1 MLKCKKTLKNMSGNR
16 IFSPK
21 ILTTITYKER
31 ILPIQIIDKRKRMSI
46 YVNRILN
53 MKQIKVIGFDMDHT
67 LVRYHSDKFEELTF
81 KISIDKL
88 IKDLGYPEIIR
99 NFKFDFTK
107 AIRGLVIDKE
117 YGNILKVSLY
127 SRIKNSYHGTRP
139 LSYKEQLKLYGGAN
153 IDLREGR
160 YLSVDTTFSIAFVII
175 FSQLIDLKN
184 SNPKLNLP
192 IFSELADDVIHVVDI
207 AHRDGTLKEEVK
219 ANLETYVIKEEAVV
233 VALERYKKY
242 GKRLWIITNSG
253 YAYTKAL
260 LDHCI
265 TPFLKD
271 HKCWSELF
279 EITVTLSAKPRFFTD
294 HLSFLKVDTKSG
306 LLENYDKK
314 LEPGIYQGGF
324 GNKLQ
329 KDMGVEENEILYL
342 GDHIY
347 GDILKLKKACAWRTA
362 LVIEELDSEV
372 VAYKSTKNI
381 SVEIDQLMAKKVEIE
396 KQIDDLY
403 SKEFEHGEKVNK
415 DTLHAKFD
423 EVEKI
428 DKNLGKHIKSYES
441 HFNPM
446 WGEVMRAGAEP
457 SFFAE
462 QVERYACIYM
472 TKISD
477 FNDVSPR
484 MYFRPGKRR
493 LSHEI

>member
-1 MLKCKKTLKNMSGNR
+1 
-16 IFSPK
+16 
-21 ILTTITYKER
+21 
-31 ILPIQIIDKRKRMSI
+31 MSI

-53 MKQIKVIGFDMDHT
+53 MKHIKVIGFDMDHT
-67 LVRYHSDKFEELTF
+67 LVRYHSDKFEELVFNKT
-81 KISIDKL
+81 IDKL
-88 IKDLGYPEIIR
+88 VNDLSYDEKIR
-99 NFKFDFTK
+99 KFNFDFSK

-117 YGNILKVSLY
+117 NGNILKVSLY
-127 SRIKNSYHGTRP
+127 SKIKNSYHGSRALT
-139 LSYKEQLKLYGGAN
+139 YKEQLKLYGGSN
-153 IDLREGR
+153 IDLRDGK
-160 YLSVDTTFSIAFVII
+160 YISVDTTFSIAFVII
-175 FSQLIDLKN
+175 FTQLIDLKN
-184 SNPKLNLP
+184 SNPELELP
-192 IFSELADDVIHVVDI
+192 SFAELADDVLHCVDI
-207 AHRDGTLKEEVK
+207 AHRDGTLKEVVK
-219 ANLETYVIKEEAVV
+219 ANLETYVIKEAAVV
-233 VALERYKKY
+233 EALERYKRY

-253 YAYTKAL
+253 YNYTKAL

-279 EITVTLSAKPRFFTD
+279 EISVTLAAKPRFFTD
-294 HLSFLKVDTKSG
+294 HLPFLKVDTNSG

-314 LEPGIYQGGF
+314 VEPGIYQGGF
-324 GNKLQ
+324 GHKLQ
-329 KDMGVEENEILYL
+329 QDMNVEESEILYL

-362 LVIEELDSEV
+362 LVIEEMDKEV
-372 VAYKSTKNI
+372 SAYKSTKSI
-381 SVEIDQLMAKKVEIE
+381 SVEIDQLMAKKIELEKEIDE
-396 KQIDDLY
+396 LY
-403 SKEFEHGEKVNK
+403 AQEFEHGKKVDK
-415 DTLHAKFD
+415 EILHAKFD

-428 DKNLGKHIKSYES
+428 DKNLGKNIKSYES

-484 MYFRPGKRR
+484 TYFRPAKRR
-493 LSHEI
+493 LAHEI